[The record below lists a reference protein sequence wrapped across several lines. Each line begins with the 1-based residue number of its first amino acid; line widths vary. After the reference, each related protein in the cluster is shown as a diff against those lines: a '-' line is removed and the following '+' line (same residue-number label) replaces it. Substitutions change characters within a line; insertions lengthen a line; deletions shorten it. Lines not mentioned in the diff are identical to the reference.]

1 VFDFRRLRHFDFWLL
16 GGSAILVLF
25 GIVMIRSAIADN
37 ESLADT
43 PQRQALYALIGLVI
57 LLVVTIID
65 YHAWRGVTRI
75 LYFGILGLLLY
86 LEFTGLESFGAQRW
100 FRVGGI
106 TIQPSEIAKI
116 SLIIILADSIARN
129 EDRLRSWSGILWTL
143 VIAAVPAVVILREPD
158 LSTAIL
164 TMVLWVALAF
174 AAGMPPRFIALLGLA
189 GVLLPVF
196 ALAFNLFQPYQLHRL
211 ALFFMPEA
219 DPDAAYNIQQSLI
232 AIGSGGWFG
241 QGYGHGTQ
249 VQLRFLKVRHTDFIF
264 SVMSNE
270 FGFIGNVLFFLI
282 LGFVVYRCL
291 HAARNARDTYGALI
305 GYGVAT
311 LIFYQAAFNIGMN
324 LNLLPVAGLPLPFV
338 SSGGSSLWSILM
350 GVGLVESTVI
360 YRKEMEF

>member
-16 GGSAILVLF
+16 GSAAILVIF
-25 GIVMIRSAIADN
+25 GIVMIRSAVADN
-37 ESLADT
+37 ASLADT

-57 LLVVTIID
+57 LLVVTVID
-65 YHAWRGVTRI
+65 YHAWRSVTRVLFI
-75 LYFGILGLLLY
+75 GVLGLLLY

-100 FRVGGI
+100 FRVGSI

-116 SLIIILADSIARN
+116 SLIIILADDIARN
-129 EDRLRSWSGILWTL
+129 EDRLRSWGGILRTL
-143 VIAAVPAVVILREPD
+143 VLAAIPAVVILREPD

-174 AAGMPPRFIALLGLA
+174 AAGMPPKYIAVMA
-189 GVLLPVF
+189 VAAVLIPAV
-196 ALAFNLFQPYQLHRL
+196 ALAFNLFQAYQLKRL

-219 DPDAAYNIQQSLI
+219 DPDAAYNIKQALI

-249 VQLRFLKVRHTDFIF
+249 IQLRFLKVRHTDFIF
-264 SVMSNE
+264 SAMSNE
-270 FGFIGNVLFFLI
+270 FGFVGNIVFFLL

-291 HAARNARDTYGALI
+291 VAARNARDTYGALI

-324 LNLLPVAGLPLPFV
+324 LNLLPVAGLPLPFI

-350 GVGLVESTVI
+350 GIGLVESTVL